1 MGDIGINVPGLVAQL
16 VCFFILFGLL
26 TFLLYKPVRR
36 ILDERSERIRV
47 SMEQAEQIK
56 ETMAKTEEQVKEQ
69 LGAARREGQNILA
82 QAGQMG
88 ERLREEAREEAK
100 QDAETIITRARTEI
114 QRERDD
120 AIEELRR
127 QFADLAITA
136 AEKVISETLDREK
149 HRRLIEEVL
158 EQAPKGQG

>member
-1 MGDIGINVPGLVAQL
+1 MEGIGISWQGLVAQL
-16 VCFFILFGLL
+16 ICFGILFGLL
-26 TFLLYKPVRR
+26 TVLLYRPVRR

-56 ETMAKTEEQVKEQ
+56 ETMAKTEGQVKEQ
-69 LGAARREGQNILA
+69 LEVARKEGQNMLA
-82 QAGQMG
+82 QAEQVG
-88 ERLREEAREEAK
+88 ERLREEARGQAK
-100 QDAETIITRARTEI
+100 QDVEVIIARARSEI
-114 QRERDD
+114 QRERDQ

-127 QFADLAITA
+127 QFVDLAIMA

-158 EQAPKGQG
+158 EEGSKGSD

>member
-1 MGDIGINVPGLVAQL
+1 MEGIGISWQGLVAQL
-16 VCFFILFGLL
+16 ICFGMLFGLL
-26 TFLLYKPVRR
+26 TFLLYKPIRR

-47 SMEQAEQIK
+47 SMEKAEQLK

-69 LGAARREGQNILA
+69 LEAARREGQNVLA

-100 QDAETIITRARTEI
+100 QDAEVIIARARSEI
-114 QRERDD
+114 QRERDE

-127 QFADLAITA
+127 QFVDLAIVA

-158 EQAPKGQG
+158 EQAPKGES

>member
-1 MGDIGINVPGLVAQL
+1 MEGIGIAWQGLVAQL
-16 VCFFILFGLL
+16 VSFGILFGLL
-26 TFLLYKPVRR
+26 TVLLYRPVRR

-69 LGAARREGQNILA
+69 LESARREGQNILA

-88 ERLREEAREEAK
+88 ERLREEARVQAK
-100 QDAETIITRARTEI
+100 QDAEVIIDRARSEI
-114 QRERDD
+114 HQERDE

-127 QFADLAITA
+127 QFVDLAITA
-136 AEKVISETLDREK
+136 AEKVISETMDRER

-158 EQAPKGQG
+158 EEGSKGSG

>member
-1 MGDIGINVPGLVAQL
+1 MEGIGIAWQGLVAQL
-16 VCFFILFGLL
+16 VSFGILFGLL
-26 TFLLYKPVRR
+26 TVLLYRPVRR

-69 LGAARREGQNILA
+69 LESARREGQNILA

-88 ERLREEAREEAK
+88 ERLREEARVQAK
-100 QDAETIITRARTEI
+100 QDAEVIIDRARGEI
-114 QRERDD
+114 HQERDE

-127 QFADLAITA
+127 QFVDLAITA
-136 AEKVISETLDREK
+136 AEKVISETMDRER

-158 EQAPKGQG
+158 EEGSKGSG

>member
-1 MGDIGINVPGLVAQL
+1 MDGIGINWQGLVAQL
-16 VCFFILFGLL
+16 ICFGMLFGLL
-26 TFLLYKPVRR
+26 TFLLYKPIRR

-47 SMEQAEQIK
+47 SMEKAEQIK
-56 ETMAKTEEQVKEQ
+56 EAMAKTEEQVKEQ
-69 LGAARREGQNILA
+69 LEAARREGQNVLA

-88 ERLREEAREEAK
+88 ERLREEARDEAK
-100 QDAETIITRARTEI
+100 QDGEVIIARARSEI
-114 QRERDD
+114 RRERDE

-127 QFADLAITA
+127 QFVDLAIVA

-158 EQAPKGQG
+158 EQAPKGES